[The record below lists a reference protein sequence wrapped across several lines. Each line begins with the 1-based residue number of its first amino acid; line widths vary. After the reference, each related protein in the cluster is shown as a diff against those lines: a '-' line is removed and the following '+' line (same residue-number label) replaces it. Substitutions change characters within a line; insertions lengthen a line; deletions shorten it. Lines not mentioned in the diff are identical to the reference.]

1 MKCLGAP
8 CLTKRWRFFEKRRGA
23 VILFGGARHSGY
35 GGMAEA
41 SLATESEGE
50 LGRTA
55 DPATLDA
62 IALARQAATGDA
74 AATSRLLRSLASR
87 VVRVVRA
94 VLGGGHP
101 EVDDV
106 AQQALIGFIHAL
118 PAFRGDCD
126 PARYAT
132 TIAVRTAIAAKR
144 RVRLEQSRHDAGA
157 DADAVASPALEPG
170 EEMAAQR
177 RKAILRDLLA
187 ELPAEQAEALA
198 MRIVLGWSLEDIA
211 RQSGAPLNTV
221 RSRLRLA
228 KESLRRT
235 IESQPGLCEALEVDL

>member
-1 MKCLGAP
+1 MVEP
-8 CLTKRWRFFEKRRGA
+8 R
-23 VILFGGARHSGY
+23 
-35 GGMAEA
+35 
-41 SLATESEGE
+41 LATGDENAP
-50 LGRTA
+50 RIA
-55 DPATLDA
+55 DPATLEA

-94 VLGGGHP
+94 VLGGSHP
-101 EVDDV
+101 DVDDV
-106 AQQALIGFIHAL
+106 AQQALIGFIQAL

-132 TIAVRTAIAAKR
+132 TIAVRTAIGARRRGRVEHSRRDTGAEVDATASTAA
-144 RVRLEQSRHDAGA
+144 G
-157 DADAVASPALEPG
+157 PG

-177 RKAILRDLLA
+177 RKEVLRELLA
-187 ELPAEQAEALA
+187 ELPPEQAEALA
-198 MRIVLGWSLEDIA
+198 MRVVLGWSLEEIA
-211 RQSGAPLNTV
+211 AQSNAPLNTV

-235 IESQPGLCEALEVDL
+235 IESQPDLVELLEVGQ

>member
-1 MKCLGAP
+1 MADPSVAMETEG
-8 CLTKRWRFFEKRRGA
+8 
-23 VILFGGARHSGY
+23 
-35 GGMAEA
+35 GGMAMV
-41 SLATESEGE
+41 
-50 LGRTA
+50 A
-55 DPATLDA
+55 DSATLEA

-94 VLGGGHP
+94 VLGGAHP
-101 EVDDV
+101 DVDDV
-106 AQQALIGFIHAL
+106 AQQALIGFIQAL

-132 TIAVRTAIAAKR
+132 TIAVRTALGAR
-144 RVRLEQSRHDAGA
+144 RRTTVERSRRDA
-157 DADAVASPALEPG
+157 DADAEAVATMSPGPG
-170 EEMAAQR
+170 EAMAAQR
-177 RKAILRDLLA
+177 RKEILRELLA

-198 MRIVLGWSLEDIA
+198 MRVVLGWSLEEIA
-211 RQSGAPLNTV
+211 GQSGAPLNTV

-228 KESLRRT
+228 KESLRKT